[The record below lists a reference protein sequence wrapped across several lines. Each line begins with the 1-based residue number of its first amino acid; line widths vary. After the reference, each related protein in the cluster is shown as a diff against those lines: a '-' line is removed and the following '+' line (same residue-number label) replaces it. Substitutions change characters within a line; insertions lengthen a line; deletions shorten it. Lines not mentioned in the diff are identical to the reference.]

1 MKKNHLDGLLSNL
14 EKLRK
19 ILSNNKKTKRIFHAG
34 WVLLLIIKKMENTE
48 NTNQECLSEM
58 FDNGFKLFNNLSKT
72 EEPTNSLKVQIDIK
86 KCIKIFEE
94 STKLVSIADI
104 FSTNESFE
112 EIPTEQIKYYLLPA
126 FLGTLATKLA
136 DRDNRMHNVEISEI
150 YFYDFLERVKSYGIV
165 NIELPKRND
174 NDNKE
179 PTSDTSV
186 PSGSQELS
194 NENDKTVNEKKIEEM
209 VNTRANTL
217 QKYKK
222 EKELKDKLQV
232 LEQNMNSENI
242 DDEMKR
248 NYYTTLIKLYVF
260 QAFEELNSLSQEK
273 EILKY
278 MAKIKVDGVDN
289 KDKKYVQPKLK
300 PIIITRNEVQKKVY
314 GAGYPSLPVMSVS
327 EFYEKKVADGEWPA
341 GGEPGT
347 TVGGKALTESTSV
360 VGEYKEAQEDP
371 DKIEKE
377 RKIEED
383 SEEFLA
389 QQRAMDEYKDT
400 HRRGWGNRHNRS

>member
-1 MKKNHLDGLLSNL
+1 
-14 EKLRK
+14 
-19 ILSNNKKTKRIFHAG
+19 
-34 WVLLLIIKKMENTE
+34 MENTE
-48 NTNQECLSEM
+48 DANQECLSEM
-58 FDNGFKLFNNLSKT
+58 FDNGFKLFNSLSKT

-86 KCIKIFEE
+86 KCIKIFED
-94 STKLVSIADI
+94 STKLVSIADV
-104 FSTNESFE
+104 FSTNESFD
-112 EIPTEQIKYYLLPA
+112 EIPTEHIKYYLLPA
-126 FLGTLATKLA
+126 FLGTLVTKLA
-136 DRDNRMHNVEISEI
+136 DRDNRMHNVEVSEV
-150 YFYDFLERVKSYGIV
+150 YFYDFLERVKSYDIV
-165 NIELPKRND
+165 NIDIPKRAEND
-174 NDNKE
+174 DDNKK

-194 NENDKTVNEKKIEEM
+194 TVNNKTENEKKIEAAC
-209 VNTRANTL
+209 NTRKNKL
-217 QKYKK
+217 QKFKK
-222 EKELKDKLQV
+222 EKELKEKLQV
-232 LEQNMNSENI
+232 LEQNMDSENI
-242 DDEMKR
+242 DDETKR
-248 NYYTTLIKLYVF
+248 NYFTTLIKLYVL
-260 QAFEELNSLSQEK
+260 QSIEEINSLSQEK

-289 KDKKYVQPKLK
+289 KNKKYVQPKLK

-314 GAGYPSLPVMSVS
+314 GAGYPSLPVMTVS

-371 DKIEKE
+371 DKLEKE